1 MTVQIFRD
9 PADQCFMVVG
19 SPGDTRPDQ
28 VVQEIRSRC
37 RLFSIKLVFIAPCGD
52 PDLWLRT
59 LASINSYL
67 KPGFELMGSSQAG
80 AIFSNDVMA
89 NPFDPLSLVKLQK
102 QMNNHPIM
110 MQTVSNVLRMLHDTS
125 KGIVGNIR

>member
-37 RLFSIKLVFIAPCGD
+37 RLFSIKLVFIAPCRD
-52 PDLWLRT
+52 LDLWLRT
-59 LASINSYL
+59 LASIDSYL
-67 KPGFELMGSSQAG
+67 KPTCELMSVPQAA
-80 AIFSNDVMA
+80 AIFTA
-89 NPFDPLSLVKLQK
+89 RTDPMMTLTKLK
-102 QMNNHPIM
+102 NQMNEYNVM
-110 MQTVSNVLRMLHDTS
+110 MQTMSQVL
-125 KGIVGNIR
+125 KGMSDATANMAR